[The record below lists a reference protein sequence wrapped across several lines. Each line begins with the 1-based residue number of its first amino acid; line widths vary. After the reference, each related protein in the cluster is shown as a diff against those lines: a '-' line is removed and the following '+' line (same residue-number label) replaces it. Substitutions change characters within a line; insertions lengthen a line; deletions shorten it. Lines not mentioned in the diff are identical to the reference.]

1 VEVITL
7 KNSYAGAIAGF
18 IAGIVCLIF
27 YYIGG
32 MIGLYSVG
40 AENIK
45 LAIIRFVATRI
56 LGVPL
61 TATLAVII
69 IIVTI
74 IFGVIFGVLYSKLY
88 DSISGQDIKKGLH
101 FGFMIWLIQG
111 LAGGIY
117 VAIMG
122 GVTFATELIFIGF
135 FMWIVYGAI
144 IGKLY
149 TK

>member
-1 VEVITL
+1 MIKL

-32 MIGLYSVG
+32 TIGLFPIG
-40 AENIK
+40 AENIQ

-56 LGVPL
+56 LGIPL
-61 TATLAVII
+61 TETLAVIT

-74 IFGVIFGVLYSKLY
+74 IFGIIFGVLYSKLY
-88 DSISGQDIKKGLH
+88 GSIPGQDIKKGLY
-101 FGFMIWLIQG
+101 FGLIIWLIQG

-122 GVTFATELIFIGF
+122 GVRFATELIFLGF
-135 FMWIVYGAI
+135 FMWIVYGAV